1 MWLIYLLEGTKRRPE
16 AGGGKGGARPSPLLS
31 VALVTPTGRA
41 RSKSRR
47 HCNTSPSRT
56 PMAAGPGTPSTPL
69 PARTYKVIFYFK
81 RNSWSLHKCQP
92 GRRSK
97 KKKVYITYQI
107 PPSSLVLLLAF
118 PFPSWTIIRQ
128 QNFPDTRQHYTGR
141 LNCKPTSKEG
151 TDRVPQPFSCVAS
164 YPANC
169 WVLTRHTHQKYG
181 KLDKIQIPG
190 PHLETHRGD
199 LLWGLQVY
207 C

>member
-1 MWLIYLLEGTKRRPE
+1 M
-16 AGGGKGGARPSPLLS
+16 
-31 VALVTPTGRA
+31 
-41 RSKSRR
+41 
-47 HCNTSPSRT
+47 
-56 PMAAGPGTPSTPL
+56 
-69 PARTYKVIFYFK
+69 
-81 RNSWSLHKCQP
+81 HKCQP

-97 KKKVYITYQI
+97 KKKVYITYKI

-141 LNCKPTSKEG
+141 LNCKPTSKEE
-151 TDRVPQPFSCVAS
+151 TDRVPQPFSRVAS

-190 PHLETHRGD
+190 PHLETHRGICCGVCKSIVEKAPQVIDSQNLD
-199 LLWGLQVY
+199 LQDVFKKYPSLYLFRRRMKGKNDFNLTSGILKNSAEDIEQGCQTHFHQGGHISLAVAFKGLNVTSAP
-207 C
+207 